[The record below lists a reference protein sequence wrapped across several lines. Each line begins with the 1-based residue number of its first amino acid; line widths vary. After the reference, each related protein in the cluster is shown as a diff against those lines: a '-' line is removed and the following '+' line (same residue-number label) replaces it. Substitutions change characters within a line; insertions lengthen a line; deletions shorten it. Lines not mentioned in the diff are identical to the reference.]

1 MLFPKQDALV
11 MGFKTQSQAIEWATR
26 KRKFGGCFEQ
36 QGDLFVCY
44 WLPKGHQEIANFA
57 W

>member
-1 MLFPKQDALV
+1 MLFPKNDALK
-11 MGFKTQSQAIEWATR
+11 MGFKTQAEAIEWATR

-36 QGDLFVCY
+36 IDNLFVCY
-44 WLPKGHQEIANFA
+44 WLPKGHQDISNFA